1 MTQTIEIINQAV
13 DTYKEH
19 YYPNMQL
26 TEGEKIDYNDFVAD
40 LIALKK
46 DAQNVKSYNGD
57 ERYSTETI
65 NGEKFHIMSTTQKGF
80 AVTIKNGDV
89 SISFKRFKTI
99 NKQPCIKVEYRADY
113 LARYGYVKCVTQ
125 MQGFLKKIIPHTY
138 SIASEIHL
146 CTDIQN
152 YDFSIMDFFRMKT
165 RSRKKEVYMEADSN
179 AYFDGMKFTGF
190 VLGGGDFMVRVYN
203 KTHEIKKFP
212 EKAFVKPSRWMVNN
226 NYDDTKEVWR
236 VEVQIRRE
244 RLKHLFNEKGYLDN
258 STSCLNS
265 IPDIWSMF
273 MEKFTHKDLSDDSVV
288 DIMKGYRTL
297 KNGRK
302 KILSKYA
309 IRKRFQRSELSPVW
323 NEIQTFFHTKG
334 KNLSYQEEVSKPSV
348 LYVKNSLKSVVSTFT
363 KHLRGGF
370 DPLVL
375 SDIFHEANEEDREHK
390 GFSIFDGAR
399 LKSIDYMN
407 EAKVYYERM
416 SKQGLVIEDDLKRF
430 ENDLEKNIL
439 DVFSLAYLKDIPT
452 MDALHEY
459 NKRLGYEKRCS

>member
-1 MTQTIEIINQAV
+1 MTQEIQIINQAV

-26 TEGEKIDYNDFVAD
+26 TQSEMIDFNDFVTD

-46 DAQNVKSYNGD
+46 EAQNIKSYNGD
-57 ERYSTETI
+57 ERYLTETI
-65 NGEKFHIMSTTQKGF
+65 NNHKFHIMSTSQKGF

-89 SISFKRFKTI
+89 SISFKRFKKIT
-99 NKQPCIKVEYRADY
+99 KQPCIKVEYRADY

-125 MQGFLKKIIPHTY
+125 MQSFLKEIIPHTY

-152 YDFSIMDFFRMKT
+152 YDFTIMDFFRMKT

-190 VLGGGDFMVRVYN
+190 VLGAGNFMVRVYN

-212 EKAFVKPSRWMVNN
+212 DKSFVKPSRWLVND
-226 NYDDTKEVWR
+226 NYDENKEVWR
-236 VEVQIRRE
+236 IEVQIRRDK
-244 RLKHLFNEKGYLDN
+244 LKHLFNEKGYLEN
-258 STSCLNS
+258 STTCLNS
-265 IPDIWSMF
+265 IPDIWDLF
-273 MEKFTHKDLSDDSVV
+273 MQKFEHKNLDDNSVIE
-288 DIMKGYRTL
+288 IMKGYRTL
-297 KNGRK
+297 KNGSK

-323 NEIQTFFHTKG
+323 NKIETFFHTKG
-334 KNLSYQEEVSKPSV
+334 KNLSYQEEISKPSV
-348 LYVKNSLKSVVSTFT
+348 LYVKNSLKSVVSTLT
-363 KHLRGGF
+363 KHMRGKF
-370 DPLVL
+370 DPLL
-375 SDIFHEANEEDREHK
+375 LADIFEEANEEQKKHK

-399 LKSIDYMN
+399 IKTIDYFN
-407 EAKVYYERM
+407 EAKVYYEKM
-416 SKQGLVIEDDLKRF
+416 SKQGLIIEDDFKKF

-439 DVFSLAYLKDIPT
+439 EVFSLAYLKDIPSKE
-452 MDALHEY
+452 ALNEY